1 MLPEKLENFGKLKVL
16 FSIGLLYELKTVT
29 RDSNDGNAYSG
40 VTLGFYF
47 GTGSKSSDLNEIFLM
62 CYK

>member
-1 MLPEKLENFGKLKVL
+1 VITALHDTLNSELTIVRL
-16 FSIGLLYELKTVT
+16 FTSVT
-29 RDSNDGNAYSG
+29 NPYISG

>member
-1 MLPEKLENFGKLKVL
+1 MCKST
-16 FSIGLLYELKTVT
+16 FSLVRLQK
-29 RDSNDGNAYSG
+29 SHNDRSVISG

-47 GTGSKSSDLNEIFLM
+47 GTGSKSSDLNEFFLM